1 MMLRL
6 LENTIGLT
14 QVHLIGVRE
23 MTDEAETGVKRSK
36 KWIDMR
42 GRQNENV

>member
-23 MTDEAETGVKRSK
+23 MTVEAEIEVKRSK

-42 GRQNENV
+42 GRLNEND